1 MILSDAQQ
9 RRMLALGS
17 EALARYGAEHEANR
31 TIDGCAELIVA
42 LRHFGRG
49 RATVED
55 IASEIADVQIM
66 CGHMAQLVGQGLVSR
81 HVDKKL
87 DRLEK
92 RLNEPR
98 GCTHEGIG
106 LPGCDTC
113 DPEAIDA
120 RRERERALFAG
131 HDANGSPL

>member
-9 RRMLALGS
+9 KRMATLGS

-31 TIDGCAELIVA
+31 TIEECAELIVA

-49 RATVED
+49 RASIED

-66 CGHMAQLVGQGLVSR
+66 CGHVAQLVGLGLVSEQ
-81 HVDKKL
+81 VDKKL

-92 RLNEPR
+92 RL
-98 GCTHEGIG
+98 HEAKLADVEEYVRLGEIFG
-106 LPGCDTC
+106 FDGKVKL
-113 DPEAIDA
+113 
-120 RRERERALFAG
+120 
-131 HDANGSPL
+131 